1 MSASSCSTTGSAGQ
15 VLDLEH
21 VDEPV
26 ELLGHLLDGEVVA
39 AQRDG
44 HAADVGPLGVADRER
59 LDVEVARA
67 HEARDAVEDAGP
79 VVDDDHQR
87 RGDAVSPV
95 PGT

>member
-1 MSASSCSTTGSAGQ
+1 MVRGADLDERQLVLDDVGLGQ

-26 ELLGHLLDGEVVA
+26 ELLGHLLDREVVA

-44 HAADVGPLGVADRER
+44 HAADVGPLGVADGQR

-67 HEARDAVEDAGP
+67 DEARDAVQDAGP
-79 VVDDDHQR
+79 VVDEDDQHVT
-87 RGDAVSPV
+87 A
-95 PGT
+95 